1 MGTGTD
7 RHVEGTAQS
16 EGREMSKRVRVMWS
30 TESEYALAHGCELL
44 VKLSTDTGPW
54 KWFVTPPWAL
64 TAKAWGTEKGSLAAK
79 RAALK
84 AARKLEGGK

>member
-16 EGREMSKRVRVMWS
+16 EGREMSKRVVWS
-30 TESEYALAHGCELL
+30 SESEYALAHGCELL
-44 VKLSTDTGPW
+44 VKLSTDTGLW

-64 TAKAWGTEKGSLAAK
+64 TATEHGTERGSLAAK